1 MLQAAGFSGNV
12 LSLLIVRCI
21 FRMGSPL
28 QLTFLNQMFLIYYA
42 IDAIVGS
49 TEIHFLFKLKE
60 ERYQE
65 KLAFFIYKAQSEVPI
80 NFQPGS
86 IVPCPKPPNPPF
98 RGSEIKY
105 MD

>member
-1 MLQAAGFSGNV
+1 MLRDMLQAAGFAGNV

-60 ERYQE
+60 ERYEEQALRNSCE
-65 KLAFFIYKAQSEVPI
+65 LLRQRRELHASCKL
-80 NFQPGS
+80 
-86 IVPCPKPPNPPF
+86 
-98 RGSEIKY
+98 
-105 MD
+105 M

>member
-1 MLQAAGFSGNV
+1 MLQAAGFAGNV

-65 KLAFFIYKAQSEVPI
+65 NLQHQKSFFNHV
-80 NFQPGS
+80 
-86 IVPCPKPPNPPF
+86 
-98 RGSEIKY
+98 
-105 MD
+105 

>member
-1 MLQAAGFSGNV
+1 MMEKENLLYNVYIMLKLTYLLLVGVSMLRDMLQAAGFAGNI

-28 QLTFLNQMFLIYYA
+28 KLTFLNQMFLVYYG

-60 ERYQE
+60 E
-65 KLAFFIYKAQSEVPI
+65 
-80 NFQPGS
+80 G
-86 IVPCPKPPNPPF
+86 
-98 RGSEIKY
+98 
-105 MD
+105 

>member
-1 MLQAAGFSGNV
+1 MLRDMLQAAGFSGNV

-86 IVPCPKPPNPPF
+86 IVPCPLSQTPKPPL
-98 RGSEIKY
+98 
-105 MD
+105 

>member
-1 MLQAAGFSGNV
+1 MLRDMLQAAGFSGNV

-28 QLTFLNQMFLIYYA
+28 QLTFLNKMFLIYYA

-65 KLAFFIYKAQSEVPI
+65 KLAFVSLIFFYKALSEVPI
-80 NFQPGS
+80 KFQPNS
-86 IVPCPKPPNPPF
+86 IVPCPLSLKMY
-98 RGSEIKY
+98 I
-105 MD
+105 